1 MRDAMFMGR
10 LTASA
15 THEMQNILATI
26 RESGG
31 LMEDLLALGAEN
43 FAHAERFKKGLC
55 VLSEQV
61 ERGMALSE
69 QLNYCAHAPET
80 TPAGTEVNEAMR
92 SLVGLC
98 RRDAARRRV
107 SLELA
112 PGRTGLRTSLRAL
125 ELMAL
130 LGQAL
135 DCALPHMPQ
144 GSQLILSVEEQ
155 GGLAV
160 VRLAAPGFEALRQSS
175 GCAELTRSAKAL
187 QVGLAAGPGGQGL
200 VLSLPK
206 AVA

>member
-31 LMEDLLALGAEN
+31 LMEDLLALGGES

-55 VLSEQV
+55 VLAEQV

-69 QLNYCAHAPET
+69 QLNYCAHAPEA

-92 SLVGLC
+92 SLVGLS

-107 SLELA
+107 TLVLA
-112 PGRTGLRTSLRAL
+112 PGRTGLRTSLRGL

-130 LGQAL
+130 LGLAL
-135 DCALPHMPQ
+135 DCCLPHLAP
-144 GSQLILSVEEQ
+144 GSQLMLSVEEQ

-160 VRLAAPGFEALRQSS
+160 VRLDGPSFEALRQSP
-175 GCAELTRSAKAL
+175 GCAELTKAATAR
-187 QVGLAAGPGGQGL
+187 QAGLSAGPGGQGL